1 MPLRISVVDDDES
14 VRDSTRAL
22 LRSAGYEVATFESA
36 ETFLNS
42 GLLTDTACLLVDIGM
57 PGMSGFDL
65 QRAVKTSNSA
75 VPIVFI
81 TAHDNPRNRRR
92 ALEAGAADFL
102 SKPFAAPT
110 LLDAVESAVQSQ
122 H

>member
-14 VRDSTRAL
+14 VRDSTKAL

-42 GLLTDTACLLVDIGM
+42 GVLTDTACLLVDIGM

-65 QRAVKTSNSA
+65 QRVVKTSNSA

-92 ALEAGAADFL
+92 ALETGAVAFL
-102 SKPFAAPT
+102 SKPFAAPA

-122 H
+122 P